1 MKICVIGTGYV
12 GLVTTVCFAEL
23 GHSIVGVDIDEKK
36 IENLRNGISPIYEE
50 DVEEFLKK
58 GMDSGKLSFT
68 TDLASVLNDCDVV
81 FNAVGTPPDE
91 QRRVDLKYVWAVA
104 KQVGENLNRHIVFVN
119 KSTVPVGTASEVE
132 KIIKANL
139 KSNIDFD
146 VCSNPEFLRE
156 GSAIKDFMQPDRI
169 VVGVD
174 SDKARQVMAD
184 VYKPLTEKGYYLMIT
199 DISSAELIKY
209 ASNAF
214 LATKISFINE
224 IATLCEKVGA
234 DISEVAKGIGL
245 DSRIG
250 NKFLNPGP
258 GYGGSCFPKD
268 VDGLISIALDNGV
281 NLRILEAVTDA
292 NKSHQLIA
300 IQKIKKHIPN
310 LFGKTIAVW
319 GLAFKAGTDDIR
331 ESSSI
336 KLIEKL
342 IQEGAKIQCYD
353 PIALENT
360 KKELT
365 NGNGIKFCED
375 KMDAL
380 SGADALVLMTEWDE
394 FKGVSPEEIKKHTS
408 IVVDTRNIWNEEE
421 FEGISYEG
429 WGR

>member
-12 GLVTTVCFAEL
+12 GLVTAVCFAEL
-23 GHSIVGVDIDEKK
+23 GHSVVGVDIDEKK

-58 GMDSGKLSFT
+58 GMDSGNLSFT

-408 IVVDTRNIWNEEE
+408 IVVDTRNIWNKEE

>member
-12 GLVTTVCFAEL
+12 GLVTAVCFAEL
-23 GHSIVGVDIDEKK
+23 GHSVVGVDIDEKK

-408 IVVDTRNIWNEEE
+408 IVVDTRNIWNKEE

>member
-12 GLVTTVCFAEL
+12 GLVTAVCFAEL
-23 GHSIVGVDIDEKK
+23 GHSVVGVDIDEKK

-408 IVVDTRNIWNEEE
+408 IVVDTRNIWNKEE
-421 FEGISYEG
+421 FEGVSYEG

>member
-12 GLVTTVCFAEL
+12 GLVTAVCFAEL
-23 GHSIVGVDIDEKK
+23 GHNVVGVDIDEKK

-408 IVVDTRNIWNEEE
+408 IVVDTRNIWNKEE
-421 FEGISYEG
+421 FEGVSYEG

>member
-234 DISEVAKGIGL
+234 DISKVAKGISL

-408 IVVDTRNIWNEEE
+408 IVVDTRNIWNKEEC
-421 FEGISYEG
+421 EGVSYEG

>member
-12 GLVTTVCFAEL
+12 GLVTAVCFAEL
-23 GHSIVGVDIDEKK
+23 GHNVVGVDIDEKK

-421 FEGISYEG
+421 FEGVSYEG

>member
-58 GMDSGKLSFT
+58 GMDSGNLSFT

-408 IVVDTRNIWNEEE
+408 IVVDTRNIWNKEE

>member
-12 GLVTTVCFAEL
+12 GLVTAVCFAEL
-23 GHSIVGVDIDEKK
+23 GHSVVGVDIDEKK

-58 GMDSGKLSFT
+58 GMDSGNLSFT

-408 IVVDTRNIWNEEE
+408 IVVDTRNIWNKEE
-421 FEGISYEG
+421 FEGVSYEG

>member
-12 GLVTTVCFAEL
+12 GLVTAVCFAEL
-23 GHSIVGVDIDEKK
+23 GHNVVGVDIDEKK

>member
-12 GLVTTVCFAEL
+12 GLVTAVCFAEL
-23 GHSIVGVDIDEKK
+23 GHSVVGVDIDEKK

>member
-12 GLVTTVCFAEL
+12 GLVTAVCFAEL
-23 GHSIVGVDIDEKK
+23 GHSVVGVDIDKKK
-36 IENLRNGISPIYEE
+36 IENLKHGVSPIYEE
-50 DVEEFLKK
+50 NIEEFLKK
-58 GMDSGKLSFT
+58 GIDSGNLSFT

-91 QRRVDLKYVWAVA
+91 QRRVDLRYVWAVA

-119 KSTVPVGTASEVE
+119 KSTVPVGTAAEVE

-336 KLIEKL
+336 KLIKKL
-342 IQEGAKIQCYD
+342 IQEGAKVQCYD

-360 KKELT
+360 RKELS

-380 SGADALVLMTEWDE
+380 LGADALVLMTEWDE
-394 FKGVSPEEIKKHTS
+394 FKGVSPEEIKKHTN
-408 IVVDTRNIWNEEE
+408 IVVDTRNIWSKEE
-421 FEGISYEG
+421 FSGVIYDG
-429 WGR
+429 WGK

>member
-12 GLVTTVCFAEL
+12 GLVTAVCFAEL
-23 GHSIVGVDIDEKK
+23 GHNVVGVDIDEKK

-408 IVVDTRNIWNEEE
+408 IVVDTRNIWNKEE

>member
-12 GLVTTVCFAEL
+12 GLVTAVCFAEL
-23 GHSIVGVDIDEKK
+23 GHSVVGVDIDKKK
-36 IENLRNGISPIYEE
+36 IENLKHGVSPIYEE
-50 DVEEFLKK
+50 NIEEFLKK
-58 GMDSGKLSFT
+58 GIDSGNLSFT

-91 QRRVDLKYVWAVA
+91 QRRVDLRYVWAVA

-119 KSTVPVGTASEVE
+119 KSTVPVGTAAEVE

-360 KKELT
+360 RKELS

-380 SGADALVLMTEWDE
+380 LGADALVLMTEWDE
-394 FKGVSPEEIKKHTS
+394 FKGVSPEEIKKHTN
-408 IVVDTRNIWNEEE
+408 IVVDTRNIWNKEE
-421 FEGISYEG
+421 FSGVSYDG

>member
-408 IVVDTRNIWNEEE
+408 IVVDTRNIWNKEE